1 MYHYKNQTANCVTEQ
16 KCIHICMQYL
26 RTCVDAL
33 FQLLPLSCLSD
44 PLAFVNIV
52 GKEEDAEKEEEMK
65 TSKMNEKEA
74 QAVVSV
80 TILGFFISIEV

>member
-1 MYHYKNQTANCVTEQ
+1 MWKDKEQAYLCIQEACV
-16 KCIHICMQYL
+16 HL
-26 RTCVDAL
+26 RTCTYAY
-33 FQLLPLSCLSD
+33 FELLPFSCLSD

-52 GKEEDAEKEEEMK
+52 GKEEDAEKEEDMK

-80 TILGFFISIEV
+80 TVLVSFISVEG